1 VKSKG
6 AVYLVGAG
14 PGDAGLL
21 TLRGAELLRR
31 ADVVLYDAL
40 VNPNLLCLAPPS
52 AEFIARGKNMAMPQ
66 EDINALMIARARAG
80 KCVVRLKGGDP
91 YIFGR
96 GGEEAEALAAAKI
109 HFEVVPGVSSVVA
122 APNYAG
128 IPLTHREHCSSFTVF
143 TGHENP
149 ADAKTDLRYEQ
160 IANIP
165 GTKVVLMGTER
176 LDDWAKS
183 LIAHGMSPDT
193 PVAMVRW
200 GTTGKQKSVSGTLAT
215 VATLATREKI
225 SPPVLTIIGD
235 VVKLRGKLNWFERR
249 PLFGKRIVVTR
260 PREKDAGPASQN
272 FGDGGPSSVALRRV
286 DTPSLPKRLAELGA
300 DVLEVPTIRI
310 AAPTDHNDI
319 VDALLELNAYDWLVF
334 TSANGVTAFFD
345 LFFKRFRDLRDL
357 GGARIAAVGPATAAK
372 LRELHLQV
380 DLTPD
385 EALGRKIAEALA
397 KFESVENLK
406 ICLLRAETAN
416 PDLPLALEEF
426 GAIVD
431 DVAVYRTA
439 AETED
444 PAGAGAD
451 LLEHGADWVTFTSGS
466 TVEHFHARF
475 DLPELAKK
483 FPQLKLASIGPETS
497 KAIRALGLTPELE
510 AKEHTTDGLIAELL
524 RAEK

>member
-1 VKSKG
+1 
-6 AVYLVGAG
+6 
-14 PGDAGLL
+14 
-21 TLRGAELLRR
+21 
-31 ADVVLYDAL
+31 
-40 VNPNLLCLAPPS
+40 
-52 AEFIARGKNMAMPQ
+52 
-66 EDINALMIARARAG
+66 
-80 KCVVRLKGGDP
+80 VRLKGGDP

-109 HFEVVPGVSSVVA
+109 PFEVVPGVSSVIA

-160 IANIP
+160 IAKIP
-165 GTKVVLMGTER
+165 GTKVVLMGTDR
-176 LDDWAKS
+176 LDDWTKS
-183 LIAHGMSPDT
+183 LIAHGMPPDT
-193 PVAMVRW
+193 PVAMVRR
-200 GTTGKQKSVSGTLAT
+200 GTMGTQKSVAGTLAT
-215 VATLATREKI
+215 IAALAAREKI

-235 VVKLRGKLNWFERR
+235 VVKLRGKLNWFEQR
-249 PLFGKRIVVTR
+249 PLFGQRIVITR
-260 PREKDAGPASQN
+260 RPEQAGSFAQ
-272 FGDGGPSSVALRRV
+272 
-286 DTPSLPKRLAELGA
+286 RLAELGA
-300 DVLEVPTIRI
+300 DVLEVPTIKI
-310 AAPTDHNDI
+310 AGPADRSAI
-319 VDALLELNAYDWLVF
+319 VDTLLELNAYDWLVF

-345 LFFKRFRDLRDL
+345 LFFKQFRDMRDL

-372 LRELHLQV
+372 LSELHLQV

-385 EALGRKIAEALA
+385 EALGQKIAGEFA
-397 KFESVENLK
+397 KFESIDNLK

-416 PDLPLALEEF
+416 PDLPRALEEL

-431 DVAVYRTA
+431 DVAVYGTV

-444 PAGAGAD
+444 PANAGAD

-475 DLPELAKK
+475 DLPKLAKK

-497 KAIRALGLTPELE
+497 KAIRALGLTPTLE
-510 AKEHTTDGLIAELL
+510 AKEHTTDGLIAVLL
-524 RAEK
+524 RVEK

>member
-1 VKSKG
+1 MRVKSKG

-40 VNPNLLCLAPPS
+40 VNPDLLRLAPPS
-52 AEFIARGKNMAMPQ
+52 AEFIARGRNMAMPQ
-66 EDINALMIARARAG
+66 EEITALLIQRARAG

-109 HFEVVPGVSSVVA
+109 PFEVVPGVSSIIA

-160 IANIP
+160 IAKIP
-165 GTKVVLMGTER
+165 GTKVVLMGTDR
-176 LDDWAKS
+176 LDDWTKS
-183 LIAHGMSPDT
+183 LVAHGMSPDT

-200 GTTGKQKSVSGTLAT
+200 GTMGRQKSVAGTLAT
-215 VATLATREKI
+215 IAALATRKKI
-225 SPPVLTIIGD
+225 SPPVLAIIGD
-235 VVKLRGKLNWFERR
+235 VVKLREKLNWFEER
-249 PLFGKRIVVTR
+249 PLFGRRIVITR
-260 PREKDAGPASQN
+260 AREQAGSFAQR
-272 FGDGGPSSVALRRV
+272 F
-286 DTPSLPKRLAELGA
+286 AELGA
-300 DVLEVPTIRI
+300 EVLEVPTIKI
-310 AAPTDHNDI
+310 TGPTHRSDI

-345 LFFKRFRDLRDL
+345 LFFKRFHDLRDL

-406 ICLLRAETAN
+406 ICLLRAEAAS
-416 PDLPLALEEF
+416 PDLPRALEEF

-431 DVAVYRTA
+431 DIAVYRTV

-475 DLPELAKK
+475 DLPKLAEK

-497 KAIRALGLTPELE
+497 KTLVAAGVKPAVE
-510 AKEHTTDGLIAELL
+510 AKEHTTDGLVAALQ
-524 RAEK
+524 KFVQD